1 MRQAYGAQYPDLA
14 DQLDHMRA
22 GTLPADWDE
31 SLPVFPADEK
41 GVATRSSSGKVLNV
55 LAAQVPWL
63 IGGAADLSP
72 STKTNLVDP
81 LYSSFQSPA
90 FDGDYAGRNF
100 HFGIREHA
108 MCAVANGLAVTGVRP
123 FASSFFV
130 FTDYCRASLRLSA
143 MMDVPVI
150 YIWRSEEQT

>member
-1 MRQAYGAQYPDLA
+1 MEMRQSYGAQYPDLA

-72 STKTNLVDP
+72 STK
-81 LYSSFQSPA
+81 
-90 FDGDYAGRNF
+90 
-100 HFGIREHA
+100 
-108 MCAVANGLAVTGVRP
+108 
-123 FASSFFV
+123 
-130 FTDYCRASLRLSA
+130 
-143 MMDVPVI
+143 
-150 YIWRSEEQT
+150 RSEEHTSELQSLIRISYAVFGLKKNTNTN